1 LAFYELVHADAGG
14 HGQEADV
21 VLTPLTLGAMK
32 SDMARYS
39 VCSSRS
45 SCWRMVWS
53 TRLTEER
60 SSSSYTSM
68 TRVDVVVHGVGGV
81 KGCHAVGLQLAAVN
95 DRLEQLLR
103 K

>member
-1 LAFYELVHADAGG
+1 
-14 HGQEADV
+14 
-21 VLTPLTLGAMK
+21 
-32 SDMARYS
+32 
-39 VCSSRS
+39 
-45 SCWRMVWS
+45 MVWS

-81 KGCHAVGLQLAAVN
+81 KGCHAVGLQLAAVH